1 MGIEIVHEFYK
12 KQIAYYRSVNK
23 VVNGSVYRNSSNIS
37 NSVFKYGG
45 GMSSVWRCDFLCEI
59 ASKIKNYKEAY
70 SQLFVH

>member
-37 NSVFKYGG
+37 NSVFK
-45 GMSSVWRCDFLCEI
+45 
-59 ASKIKNYKEAY
+59 
-70 SQLFVH
+70 